1 MIKDPFKLAAIVAVL
16 ITTGG
21 SSAFANAVIYNPGW
35 GCRTCG
41 YSNGISIS
49 GSTQSTKLQVEAVK
63 LPDGSQVVLPSNKE

>member
-21 SSAFANAVIYNPGW
+21 SSALAKAVIFNPGW
-35 GCRTCG
+35 GCAICG